1 MTSSAILFAYFP
13 YFSNTNI
20 SGTNADN
27 CKQQTAF
34 FSFMEFYVIHL
45 KNQGVKFWSQY
56 HFKSAGVI
64 PQKWPYLS
72 FYWLAN

>member
-1 MTSSAILFAYFP
+1 MTSSAISFAYFP

-20 SGTNADN
+20 SGTNADI

-45 KNQGVKFWSQY
+45 KNQGVKFGHSTTLNLLPSLL
-56 HFKSAGVI
+56 KNGPI
-64 PQKWPYLS
+64 
-72 FYWLAN
+72 